1 MNILNKILSMIAI
14 KKNRKK
20 KKPSMIK
27 EVMDKP
33 EEFILE
39 AFIENDEIIVKIK
52 RKDS

>member
-14 KKNRKK
+14 KKIE

-27 EVMDKP
+27 EAMDKP